1 MLTQLFNIILRYID
15 DVFSLSISRFS
26 DLIVRIYPTKLEI
39 DDITDSPD
47 SASILELNLEIQYK
61 RQTR

>member
-15 DVFSLSISRFS
+15 DVFSLNISRFS

-47 SASILELNLEIQYK
+47 SASKLELNLEIQYK

>member
-15 DVFSLSISRFS
+15 DVFSLNISRFR
-26 DLIVRIYPTKLEI
+26 DLIDHIYPTKLEI

-47 SASILELNLEIQYK
+47 SASKLELNLEIQYK